1 MRKKEKNIHY
11 SVSYT
16 AGALLFEESEAVINS
31 IDQIEK
37 ISSPGFQI
45 DKKLLS
51 TNSETSRIR
60 ISTELKKRFVAVKE
74 IEVWEYYRIAKE
86 QEKRIILFYA
96 LCKAYPILLDFMTEV
111 VLLKWRNLDKELSK
125 EEFLNFIYRKFDS
138 HPELDKYSENTLK
151 KVATRSIRILKEV
164 GIFRNGILERP
175 DYDLPVWNL
184 FNEIG
189 EVWFLEIMFLSEME
203 RKKLLNQL

>member
-31 IDQIEK
+31 IDQIGK
-37 ISSPGFQI
+37 ISSSDLQI
-45 DKKLLS
+45 DKKLLP
-51 TNSETSRIR
+51 TNSETSRKR

-74 IEVWEYYRIAKE
+74 IEVWEYYRIANE

>member
-31 IDQIEK
+31 IDQIDK
-37 ISSPGFQI
+37 ISSPDLQI

-51 TNSETSRIR
+51 TNSETSRKR

-74 IEVWEYYRIAKE
+74 IEVWEYYRIAQE
-86 QEKRIILFYA
+86 QEKRIILFYT

-151 KVATRSIRILKEV
+151 KVATRSIRILHEV
-164 GIFRNGILERP
+164 GIFRNGILEKP

>member
-45 DKKLLS
+45 DKKLLP

-74 IEVWEYYRIAKE
+74 IEVWKYYRIAK
-86 QEKRIILFYA
+86 EKRIILFYA

-138 HPELDKYSENTLK
+138 HPELDKYSENTLN

-164 GIFRNGILERP
+164 GILNNGILKKP
-175 DYDLPVWNL
+175 YHDLGVWNL

>member
-31 IDQIEK
+31 IDQIED

-51 TNSETSRIR
+51 TNSETSRKR

-74 IEVWEYYRIAKE
+74 IEVWEYYRIAQE
-86 QEKRIILFYA
+86 QEKRIILFYT

-151 KVATRSIRILKEV
+151 KVATRSIRILHEV

>member
-16 AGALLFEESEAVINS
+16 AGALLFEESEAVLNS
-31 IDQIEK
+31 IDKIEK
-37 ISSPGFQI
+37 ISSPDFQI
-45 DKKLLS
+45 DKRLLP
-51 TNSETSRIR
+51 TNSETSRKR

-74 IEVWEYYRIAKE
+74 IEIWEYYRIAKE

-138 HPELDKYSENTLK
+138 HPELDKYSENTLN

-164 GIFRNGILERP
+164 GILRNGILKKP
-175 DYDLPVWNL
+175 DHDLGVWNL

-189 EVWFLEIMFLSEME
+189 EAWFLEIMFLSEME